1 MQASIAM
8 FALPRNGH
16 VSHLRSHVARV
27 LAMLMIVL
35 VGVAGWR
42 AAAAAEDDFLEP
54 EKAFQFSARPLDA
67 KTLEVTFDVAPGY
80 YLYRDQFR
88 FAASGATLGNA
99 VIPPGKVKFDETFQ
113 KNVETYR
120 GAVKIAVPV
129 ESAGAQFR
137 FVTTSQGCADAGL
150 CYPPMQSAAEVSLAG
165 FGGAG
170 TVMPVASSDSA
181 AGPGATG
188 AAAPAGAGRAAVAA
202 ANGDSGAIESVLRSG
217 AFLPIVGVFFL
228 AGILLSLT
236 PCVLPM
242 LPIVSSIIVGQGGY
256 GGGAALVGAGGSGA
270 VSAESAPVSRGR
282 GFALAAS
289 YSFGM
294 AIVYTAFGVAAG
306 LAGEGLA
313 ATLQNPWVLGAFA
326 AGLVALSLSMFG
338 VYELQLPQALTSRV
352 TEAAQRLPG
361 GRVAGVCAMGGVSA
375 LIVSPCVAAPL
386 AGALL
391 YLSQTRNVWLGGT
404 ALFSLA
410 AGMSVPLLLVGA
422 SAGALLPRAGA
433 WMVEVKMV
441 FGVLLL
447 GVALWTVQPVLARP
461 LALALWGALAL
472 GTAAIVYS
480 RGRVAAPA
488 APAPSSSGP
497 AMASH
502 RAWRGVVAAL
512 FAVLGVVEIVGAA
525 AGGTDPLQPLA
536 PFTSRGNVADASG
549 ALQFTAV
556 RSSEELDAALRNNS
570 TRPVLLDFYADWCVS
585 CKEMERFT
593 FSDAAVRQRMG
604 GALLLRADVT
614 ANSAQD
620 RALLR
625 RFHLFGPPAMI
636 FFDRGGREVGA
647 ARLVGFQK
655 SDRFVET
662 LQSAGL

>member
-1 MQASIAM
+1 MQAFAASFATVM
-8 FALPRNGH
+8 NGVFSRLRAGALNALPLLWMALLGFCAWH
-16 VSHLRSHVARV
+16 SAF
-27 LAMLMIVL
+27 
-35 VGVAGWR
+35 
-42 AAAAAEDDFLEP
+42 AAEDEFLEP

-67 KTLEVTFDVAPGY
+67 KTVEVTFDIAPGY

-88 FAASGATLGNA
+88 FAATGATLGAA

-120 GAVKIAVPV
+120 GSVQIAVPV
-129 ESAGAQFR
+129 DNASSEFR
-137 FVTTSQGCADAGL
+137 LVTTSQGCADAGL
-150 CYPPMQSAAEVSLAG
+150 CYPPMQSAAKVSLVG
-165 FGGAG
+165 FGGGG
-170 TVMPVASSDSA
+170 TVMPLAASD
-181 AGPGATG
+181 
-188 AAAPAGAGRAAVAA
+188 AAAPNVAAPPAVASTATPVA
-202 ANGDSGAIESVLRSG
+202 ANGESGAIESVLRSG
-217 AFLPIVGVFFL
+217 SFWPIVGAFFV

-242 LPIVSSIIVGQGGY
+242 LPIVSSIIVGHGGY
-256 GGGAALVGAGGSGA
+256 GGGAALAGAAGGSG
-270 VSAESAPVSRGR
+270 SGPAPVSRGR

-294 AIVYTAFGVAAG
+294 AIVYTALGVAAG

-326 AGLVALSLSMFG
+326 LGLVGLSLSMFG
-338 VYELQLPQALTSRV
+338 VYELQMPQALSGRF

-433 WMVEVKMV
+433 WMEEVKMV

-447 GVALWTVQPVLARP
+447 GVALWTVQPVLPQP
-461 LALALWGALAL
+461 LVLALWGVLAL
-472 GTAAIVYS
+472 GAAAIVYS
-480 RGRVAAPA
+480 RGRVASAAGASSPKVAVLPA
-488 APAPSSSGP
+488 
-497 AMASH
+497 
-502 RAWRGVVAAL
+502 RAWRGTVAAV
-512 FAVLGVVEIVGAA
+512 FALLGAVEIVGAA
-525 AGGTDPLQPLA
+525 AGATNPLQPLA
-536 PFTSRGNVADASG
+536 PLTSPVAAAGTSG
-549 ALQFTAV
+549 ALQFATV
-556 RSSEELDAALRNNS
+556 RSSEELDAALRNAG
-570 TRPVLLDFYADWCVS
+570 RPVLLDFYADWCVS
-585 CKEMERFT
+585 CKEMERYTFT
-593 FSDAAVRQRMG
+593 DPAVQQKMG

-625 RFHLFGPPAMI
+625 RFHLYGPPATI
-636 FFDRGGREVGA
+636 FFDRGGREIDA

-655 SDRFVET
+655 SERFLET